1 MLKHTLPDAAVAAAA
16 ALAAG
21 RLAGIL
27 PAMSDPT
34 VRSAAADPAIS
45 VAPHPTLTRFFA
57 RADDKRE
64 FVRRVFDGGAGSY
77 DRIERLMALGSG
89 SWYRREALQVA
100 GLRTGMRV
108 LDVATGTG
116 LVAREAVALAGDP
129 RLVTGVDPSAGMIA
143 QAGRTLG
150 CRLVRARAEHLPLP
164 GGMFD
169 FLSMGYALRHV
180 ADLAAT
186 FREFCRVLRPGGTA
200 CVLELTSPEGP
211 IRRTLLRAYMK
222 GLIPCLSRIATP
234 ERENRAGTTLL
245 WRYYWETI
253 EACVDPTTVM
263 AAMREAGFVD
273 VTRRVRF
280 GIFSDYVGRR
290 PG

>member
-1 MLKHTLPDAAVAAAA
+1 MSDPTGRSAAAA
-16 ALAAG
+16 A
-21 RLAGIL
+21 
-27 PAMSDPT
+27 T
-34 VRSAAADPAIS
+34 S

-57 RADDKRE
+57 GAEGKRE
-64 FVRRVFDGGAGSY
+64 FVRRVFDGGASSY

-89 SWYRREALQVA
+89 SWYRREALEVA
-100 GLRTGMRV
+100 GLRAGMRV

-116 LVAREAVALAGDP
+116 LVAREAITLVGDP

-143 QAGRTLG
+143 QAKQALAGQNLS
-150 CRLVRARAEHLPLP
+150 CRLIRARAEHLPLP
-164 GGMFD
+164 AAAFD

-180 ADLAAT
+180 ADLTAT
-186 FREFCRVLRPGGTA
+186 FREFLRVLRPGGTA
-200 CVLELTSPEGP
+200 CVLELTSPDGP
-211 IRRTLLRAYMK
+211 VRRTLLRAYMK

-253 EACVDPTTVM
+253 EACVDPATVL
-263 AAMREAGFVD
+263 AAMRSAGFVD

-280 GIFSDYVGRR
+280 GIFSDYVGRKAN
-290 PG
+290 